1 MKESTLARFLAGDV
15 TVTALGDDL
24 MDAVGTNTLRAGQNL
39 VADFSMDVEVT
50 RLHLVRLCEGF
61 LAGELNAEQLEA
73 IAFFLVG
80 SDHFIWDT
88 DIEDG
93 ALVADVLFDW
103 STPEI
108 NYPMTPDN
116 IEAYRA
122 GLLEGGY
129 PFARHNTAR

>member
-61 LAGELNAEQLEA
+61 LAANLTQ
-73 IAFFLVG
+73 
-80 SDHFIWDT
+80 SSWR
-88 DIEDG
+88 
-93 ALVADVLFDW
+93 
-103 STPEI
+103 P
-108 NYPMTPDN
+108 
-116 IEAYRA
+116 
-122 GLLEGGY
+122 
-129 PFARHNTAR
+129 